1 MKSGIPPV
9 LLPAACLPEI
19 GFFCWLYHAP
29 SVEIEI
35 HETYPKQTCRNR
47 YRIATANGPLI
58 LSIPVIKTDGNH
70 TPLARV
76 RIDKSEN
83 WNRIH
88 WRAIESAYNKSPFF
102 LYYKDDFER
111 IFHNPPELLMD
122 FNLTILKICCR
133 FTGIKSEFTLSES
146 YQRLPAGLFDLRGLI
161 MPKHPVSPD
170 FFISHFESYVQVF
183 SDRHEFIPNL
193 SILDLLF
200 NLGPDTGDYL
210 KKHMPQARQE

>member
-146 YQRLPAGLFDLRGLI
+146 YQRLPGR
-161 MPKHPVSPD
+161 PD
-170 FFISHFESYVQVF
+170 
-183 SDRHEFIPNL
+183 
-193 SILDLLF
+193 
-200 NLGPDTGDYL
+200 
-210 KKHMPQARQE
+210 

>member
-9 LLPAACLPEI
+9 LLPAACLPET

-29 SVEIEI
+29 SVVIEI

-58 LSIPVIKTDGNH
+58 LSIPVVKTDGNH
-70 TPLARV
+70 TPITRV
-76 RIDKSEN
+76 RINKTEN

-88 WRAIESAYNKSPFF
+88 WRAIESAYNKSPYF
-102 LYYKDDFER
+102 LYYKDDFEQ
-111 IFHNPPELLMD
+111 IFQNPPEFLLD
-122 FNLTILKICCR
+122 FNLGILNLCCKLTGLKNGYS
-133 FTGIKSEFTLSES
+133 FTGSFHKHPE
-146 YQRLPAGLFDLRGLI
+146 GLTDLRRSL
-161 MPKHPVSPD
+161 MPKQPVLPSTDARHYEPY
-170 FFISHFESYVQVF
+170 IQVF

-210 KKHMPQARQE
+210 KRHIPQICPE